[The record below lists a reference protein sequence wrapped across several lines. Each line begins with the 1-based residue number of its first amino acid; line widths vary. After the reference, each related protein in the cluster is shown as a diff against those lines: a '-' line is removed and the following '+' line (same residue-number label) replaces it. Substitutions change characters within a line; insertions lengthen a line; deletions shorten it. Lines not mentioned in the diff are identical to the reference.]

1 VGLENRFG
9 LFGLRHGGPS
19 CLIKLDVN
27 IRNQEGNSNIKR
39 LTFWDSPF
47 CLGGHGLFHDRIN
60 IVSRN
65 GP

>member
-1 VGLENRFG
+1 KVGLENRFG

-39 LTFWDSPF
+39 LTFWDSPLHQASVI
-47 CLGGHGLFHDRIN
+47 CSAK
-60 IVSRN
+60 SRSTLRKK
-65 GP
+65 